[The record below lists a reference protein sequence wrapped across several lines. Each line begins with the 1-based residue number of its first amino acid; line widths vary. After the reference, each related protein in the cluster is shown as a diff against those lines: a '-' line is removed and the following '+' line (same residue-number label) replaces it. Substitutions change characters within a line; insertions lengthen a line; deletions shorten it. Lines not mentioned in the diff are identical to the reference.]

1 MLGLDFLIWLL
12 VVVGAVVIVG
22 IILKQLGV
30 VIPQWVINIF
40 WVVLAICVGVLALK
54 IISRL

>member
-12 VVVGAVVIVG
+12 IIVGALVIVG

-30 VIPQWVINIF
+30 VIPQWVINIG
-40 WVVLAICVGVLALK
+40 WVVLVICVGVFALK
-54 IISRL
+54 FISRL